1 VAALAAHKTSR
12 GTYMAWY
19 ICRVYTGLEQ
29 KVKDKIELKV
39 HKYKL
44 QDRIRR
50 VEIPTIK
57 ETVWKNGK
65 KKTIERPKY
74 PGYLFIEMDMDDET
88 YHVVRN
94 TPLVTQFLGTA
105 KVPVELQEEEAIQS
119 LSTTESVSLPQVG
132 EKVIVESGPLKGITG
147 TVVRVNGG
155 GTLVIEASIF
165 GRSTNIEVSTDTV
178 KAEQTVKY
186 PTVKSLGL

>member
-1 VAALAAHKTSR
+1 
-12 GTYMAWY
+12 MAWY

-39 HKYKL
+39 HRYKL

-57 ETVWKNGK
+57 ETIWKNGK

-74 PGYLFIEMDMDDET
+74 PGYLFVEMDMDDET

-94 TPLVTQFLGTA
+94 TPLVTQFLGTE
-105 KVPVELQEEEAIQS
+105 KVPVELEEDEVKQS
-119 LSTTESVSLPQVG
+119 LSTAENLNLPQVG
-132 EKVIVESGPLKGITG
+132 EKVVVESGPLKGVTG
-147 TVVRVNGG
+147 TVVRINEG
-155 GTLVIEASIF
+155 GTIVIEANIF
-165 GRSTNIEVSTDTV
+165 GRSTNIEVSSETV
-178 KAEQTVKY
+178 KAK
-186 PTVKSLGL
+186 

>member
-1 VAALAAHKTSR
+1 VVAPAASKTS
-12 GTYMAWY
+12 GDKDMAWY

-29 KVKDKIELKV
+29 KVKDRIELKV

-94 TPLVTQFLGTA
+94 TPLVTQFLGTG
-105 KVPVELQEEEAIQS
+105 KVPIELDDQEAAQS
-119 LSTTESVSLPQVG
+119 LSVAENIDLPQPG
-132 EKVIVESGPLKGITG
+132 ERVTVKSGPLQGLTG
-147 TVVRVNGG
+147 TVVRVDKND
-155 GTLVIEASIF
+155 TLVIATEIF
-165 GRSTNIEVSTDTV
+165 GRNTNVEVEANAIQRTT
-178 KAEQTVKY
+178 
-186 PTVKSLGL
+186 

>member
-1 VAALAAHKTSR
+1 
-12 GTYMAWY
+12 MAWY
-19 ICRVYTGLEQ
+19 VCRVYTGLEN
-29 KVKDKIELKV
+29 KVKERIELKV
-39 HKYKL
+39 HRYKL

-57 ETVWKNGK
+57 ETIWKNGK

-74 PGYLFIEMDMDDET
+74 PGYLFVEMDMDEET

-105 KVPVELQEEEAIQS
+105 KVPVELEEEEAIQS
-119 LSTTESVSLPQVG
+119 LSTAEDTSLPKVG

-147 TVVRVNGG
+147 TVVRINEG

-165 GRSTNIEVSTDTV
+165 GRSTNIEVS
-178 KAEQTVKY
+178 AGM
-186 PTVKSLGL
+186 VKSK

>member
-1 VAALAAHKTSR
+1 
-12 GTYMAWY
+12 MAWY
-19 ICRVYTGLEQ
+19 VCRVYTGLEN
-29 KVKDKIELKV
+29 KVKDRIELKV
-39 HKYKL
+39 QKYKL
-44 QDRIRR
+44 QDKIRK

-105 KVPVELQEEEAIQS
+105 KVPVELEEEEAKQS
-119 LSTTESVSLPQVG
+119 LSTAENTSLPQVG

-147 TVVRVNGG
+147 TVVRTNEEG
-155 GTLVIEASIF
+155 GTLVIEANIF
-165 GRSTNIEVSTDTV
+165 GRNTNIEVSADTV
-178 KAEQTVKY
+178 KEA
-186 PTVKSLGL
+186 G

>member
-1 VAALAAHKTSR
+1 VAASAAPKTNW

-44 QDRIRR
+44 RDRIRR

-119 LSTTESVSLPQVG
+119 LSTAENTGLPKVG

-147 TVVRVNGG
+147 NVVRVSEG
-155 GTLVIEASIF
+155 GTLVIETNIF
-165 GRSTNIEVSTDTV
+165 GRSTNIEVSADMV
-178 KAEQTVKY
+178 KTEQPVNYHTAK
-186 PTVKSLGL
+186 KE

>member
-1 VAALAAHKTSR
+1 VAAPAASKTS
-12 GTYMAWY
+12 GDKDMAWY

-39 HKYKL
+39 HRYKL

-147 TVVRVNGG
+147 NVVRVSEG
-155 GTLVIEASIF
+155 GTLVIETNIF
-165 GRSTNIEVSTDTV
+165 GRSTNIEVSTDIV
-178 KAEQTVKY
+178 KPWT
-186 PTVKSLGL
+186 G